1 MLNFVVSFILVTGVQ
16 KPPKFRYCHCIAVY
30 SVCSI
35 LVGLLD
41 AAQAT
46 RTPPKRL
53 VSGLYHIQ
61 AKVNLSFILQLHTYI
76 FSYLSSSLSL
86 IPRLSISHIKPKS
99 IFLSSCIYHLQIYLF
114 AYLIFIQQPEQFQI
128 IRKML
133 KTLSKKG
140 IFLQR
145 LKALALPI

>member
-1 MLNFVVSFILVTGVQ
+1 MTGSRNPPNLDIVTVIV
-16 KPPKFRYCHCIAVY
+16 HITVY

-61 AKVNLSFILQLHTYI
+61 AKVNLSFIL
-76 FSYLSSSLSL
+76 
-86 IPRLSISHIKPKS
+86 
-99 IFLSSCIYHLQIYLF
+99 
-114 AYLIFIQQPEQFQI
+114 
-128 IRKML
+128 
-133 KTLSKKG
+133 
-140 IFLQR
+140 
-145 LKALALPI
+145 

>member
-1 MLNFVVSFILVTGVQ
+1 MLNFVVSFRGLETQ
-16 KPPKFRYCHCIAVY
+16 KFRYCHCIAVY

-35 LVGLLD
+35 LAGLLD

-76 FSYLSSSLSL
+76 FSYLSSPLSL
-86 IPRLSISHIKPKS
+86 ILRLSISHIKPKS
-99 IFLSSCIYHLQIYLF
+99 IPYKPSIHLSIRTSYLYP
-114 AYLIFIQQPEQFQI
+114 ATRIVLDHKKNVE
-128 IRKML
+128 
-133 KTLSKKG
+133 TLSIK
-140 IFLQR
+140 IILLQR
-145 LKALALPI
+145 LKALALTI

>member
-1 MLNFVVSFILVTGVQ
+1 MLNFVVSFILVTRGLETPQ
-16 KPPKFRYCHCIAVY
+16 FRYCHCITVY

-61 AKVNLSFILQLHTYI
+61 AKVNLSFIL
-76 FSYLSSSLSL
+76 
-86 IPRLSISHIKPKS
+86 
-99 IFLSSCIYHLQIYLF
+99 
-114 AYLIFIQQPEQFQI
+114 
-128 IRKML
+128 
-133 KTLSKKG
+133 
-140 IFLQR
+140 
-145 LKALALPI
+145 